1 MELTRRLVELGRSA
15 RSEAGMKIRQPLS
28 RALISSSSLARLT
41 PELIDEIRAELNIER
56 VESFADAG
64 DLVDYTVKGNF
75 RTLGKR
81 FGKQTAQVAGA
92 IADADPAWIASE
104 ISSHGQLTLP
114 FDGGTLISA
123 DEVLITER
131 PRAGWSV
138 VGEQGE
144 TIALDV
150 ELTDE
155 LIRAGWVREVI
166 RGIQELRKSSGLDVS
181 DRIRLS
187 WAGTGAPAEAVLAGS
202 GQIAAEVL
210 AVEMTRLDEPAEGW
224 TTDEDLG
231 ISYSI
236 VKA

>member
-1 MELTRRLVELGRSA
+1 
-15 RSEAGMKIRQPLS
+15 
-28 RALISSSSLARLT
+28 
-41 PELIDEIRAELNIER
+41 LNIER

-64 DLVDYTVKGNF
+64 DLVDYAVKANF

-81 FGKQTAQVAGA
+81 FGKLTAQVAEA
-92 IADADPAWIASE
+92 ITGADPGWIASQ
-104 ISSHGQLTLP
+104 ITAHGRFTLP
-114 FDGGTLISA
+114 WNGGTPISA

-150 ELTDE
+150 ELTDD
-155 LIRAGWVREVI
+155 LVRAGWVRETI

-187 WAGTGAPAEAVLAGS
+187 WAGSGDAADAVRAS
-202 GQIAAEVL
+202 QDQIAAEVL
-210 AVEMTRLDEPAEGW
+210 AVEVTESASATNTW